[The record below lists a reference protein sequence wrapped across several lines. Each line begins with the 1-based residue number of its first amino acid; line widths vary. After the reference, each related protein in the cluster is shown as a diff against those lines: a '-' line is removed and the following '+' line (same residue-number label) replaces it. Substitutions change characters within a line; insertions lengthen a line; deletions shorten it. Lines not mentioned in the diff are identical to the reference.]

1 MKQIHHLDIFTL
13 NQYQFII
20 HNNASSIVISP
31 LLDQG
36 FIRLTRDSNKMTFS
50 LKKAILEVSY
60 VSWKQRIEV
69 KNIVMMDLFL
79 TNAQLFILQD
89 IN

>member
-1 MKQIHHLDIFTL
+1 MKQIHNLDIFTL

-36 FIRLTRDSNKMTFS
+36 FIRLIRDSNKMNFS

-60 VSWKQRIEV
+60 VSLKQRIEV

>member
-1 MKQIHHLDIFTL
+1 MKQIHNLDIFTL

-36 FIRLTRDSNKMTFS
+36 FIRLIHDSNKMTFS

-69 KNIVMMDLFL
+69 KNIVMMAFVSYKR
-79 TNAQLFILQD
+79 TAFHFARH
-89 IN
+89 

>member
-1 MKQIHHLDIFTL
+1 MKQLHNLDIFTL

-20 HNNASSIVISP
+20 HNNTSSIVISP

-36 FIRLTRDSNKMTFS
+36 FIRLIRDSNKMNFS

-60 VSWKQRIEV
+60 VSLKQRIEV

>member
-1 MKQIHHLDIFTL
+1 MKQIHNLDIFTL

-20 HNNASSIVISP
+20 HNNTSSIFISP

-36 FIRLTRDSNKMTFS
+36 FIRLTRDSNKMKFS
-50 LKKAILEVSY
+50 LKKAILEVLY
-60 VSWKQRIEV
+60 VSWKQRFEV
-69 KNIVMMDLFL
+69 KNIVIMDLFL
-79 TNAQLFILQD
+79 TNTQLFILHD